1 MRINKYMHNIIV
13 GIYKSLLNQR
23 QSVLSSLSSG
33 FVNRAVVFLSEF
45 FVLGSLY
52 SIVTAIYKLF
62 VYTPRARRYTEF
74 KCQLLAGRNYRVE
87 RTQHKEFREENHRA
101 IYKAGRQGR

>member
-13 GIYKSLLNQR
+13 GINQR

-62 VYTPRARRYTEF
+62 V
-74 KCQLLAGRNYRVE
+74 
-87 RTQHKEFREENHRA
+87 
-101 IYKAGRQGR
+101 

>member
-1 MRINKYMHNIIV
+1 MRINTYTYNITV
-13 GIYKSLLNQR
+13 GINQK
-23 QSVLSSLSSG
+23 QSALSSLSSG

-62 VYTPRARRYTEF
+62 V
-74 KCQLLAGRNYRVE
+74 
-87 RTQHKEFREENHRA
+87 
-101 IYKAGRQGR
+101 